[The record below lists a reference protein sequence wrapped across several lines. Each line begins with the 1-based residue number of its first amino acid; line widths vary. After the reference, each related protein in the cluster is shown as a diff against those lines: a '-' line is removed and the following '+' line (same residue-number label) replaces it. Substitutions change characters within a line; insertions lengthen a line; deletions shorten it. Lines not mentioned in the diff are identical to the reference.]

1 MLDHQVMT
9 AVITPFTTENTIDF
23 TALKRIIDHLIA
35 HSSDGLVMLGT
46 TAESATLT
54 KDERLMLYH
63 FIMRYVN
70 GRVPVYAGVGTND
83 TAVSLQYA
91 KMAQS
96 AHVDGI
102 MIVAPYYNKPQQ
114 EGIYRHMKTI
124 ADQMTLPVMVYTVPS
139 RCGITIEPET
149 IIRLGNDCPNIVAY
163 KYASSDLAPIPMIKE
178 KITKPFAIYS
188 GEDGMLLEGLR
199 SGMDGIVSVISHV
212 YGDEIKQVIEGYRN
226 DTEQTVMDQLLKEKA
241 KLLFCESSPVP
252 IKYAMHLLGQC
263 SPQVRLPLVEL
274 TQEHKEMIQAG
285 IQDKL

>member
-1 MLDHQVMT
+1 MT
-9 AVITPFTTENTIDF
+9 AVITPFTKENTIDF
-23 TALKRIIDHLIA
+23 AALKLILDHLIA

-83 TAVSLQYA
+83 TAQTLQYA

-114 EGIYRHMKTI
+114 EGIYQHMKTI
-124 ADQMTLPVMVYTVPS
+124 ADQMTLPVMIYTVPS
-139 RCGITIEPET
+139 RCGVVIEPET

-163 KYASSDLAPIPMIKE
+163 KYASSDLAPIPFIKE
-178 KITKPFAIYS
+178 QIKKPFAIYS

-212 YGDEIKQVIEGYRN
+212 YGDEIKEVIAGYRQG
-226 DTEQTVMDQLLKEKA
+226 TEHTKIDLQLKEKT

-252 IKYAMHLLGQC
+252 IKYAMHLLGC
-263 SPQVRLPLVEL
+263 CEPYVRLPLVEL
-274 TQEHKEMIQAG
+274 TAAHKQMVQEGM
-285 IQDKL
+285 QDKR